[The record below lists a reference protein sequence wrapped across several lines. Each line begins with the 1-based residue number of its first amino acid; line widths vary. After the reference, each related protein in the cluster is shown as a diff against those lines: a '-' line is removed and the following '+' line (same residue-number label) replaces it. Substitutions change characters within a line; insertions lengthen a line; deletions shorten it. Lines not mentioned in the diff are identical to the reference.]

1 MRTTLQ
7 NLLTPAAVGA
17 AALTLTA
24 CTSTGSASA
33 SSSSTPTT
41 TPVTT
46 LTPSATA
53 TGGPLVLGPNG
64 LGPLLL
70 GMSLGEAKATGL
82 VDHID
87 APSQGCSNGLLTGEH
102 TRQEEAAL
110 FVSAR
115 LGVAAIYAYGDIAT
129 PEGIKL
135 GSTYDQVHAAY
146 PGWRGI
152 EGKQGHGLVAV
163 PSNSNAKYRI
173 DISGGHVVELDIQLT
188 DQDCYE

>member
-1 MRTTLQ
+1 MRTTLR
-7 NLLTPAAVGA
+7 NLLTAAVAA

-24 CTSTGSASA
+24 CASTGSGSA
-33 SSSSTPTT
+33 SSSSTSTT

-46 LTPSATA
+46 PKPPATA
-53 TGGPLVLGPNG
+53 ISVPLVLGPNG
-64 LGPLLL
+64 LGPLRL
-70 GMSLGEAKATGL
+70 GVSLGEANATGL

-87 APSQGCSNGLLTGEH
+87 APSQGCSTGLLKGEH
-102 TRQEEAAL
+102 TRPEEAAL
-110 FVSAR
+110 FVSAH

-146 PGWRGI
+146 PAWQGI
-152 EGKQGHGLVAV
+152 EGRQGHGLVAV
-163 PSNSNAKYRI
+163 PTNSNAKYRI